1 MSLKDKILMTYSSEK
16 LNENIRILSETLQV
30 ALNSI
35 NYLLTQDASNTAA
48 LAEKVAE
55 IDALQEQLDT
65 VDDDIAESF
74 VDVIELAKEVMEKAS
89 QAPTQPTEP
98 TPVVTPE
105 PASEPQLPIGGEPV
119 VTPLQF

>member
-1 MSLKDKILMTYSSEK
+1 M
-16 LNENIRILSETLQV
+16 
-30 ALNSI
+30 
-35 NYLLTQDASNTAA
+35 
-48 LAEKVAE
+48 AE

-65 VDDDIAESF
+65 VDDGIAESF

>member
-65 VDDDIAESF
+65 VDDGIAESF

>member
-1 MSLKDKILMTYSSEK
+1 MTYSSEK

-35 NYLLTQDASNTAA
+35 NYLLSQDASNTAA

-55 IDALQEQLDT
+55 VSALQSQLDT
-65 VDDDIAESF
+65 VDDGIAESF

-89 QAPTQPTEP
+89 LAPTTPVPTEP
-98 TPVVTPE
+98 VPVPMPDPT
-105 PASEPQLPIGGEPV
+105 LPIGGSPV
-119 VTPLQF
+119 ITPLQF

>member
-65 VDDDIAESF
+65 VDDGIAESL

>member
-1 MSLKDKILMTYSSEK
+1 MTYSSEK

-35 NYLLTQDASNTAA
+35 NYLLSQDASNTAA

-55 IDALQEQLDT
+55 VSALQSQLDT
-65 VDDDIAESF
+65 IDDGIAESF

-89 QAPTQPTEP
+89 QAPTQAPQPVPPILTPDPT
-98 TPVVTPE
+98 
-105 PASEPQLPIGGEPV
+105 LPIGGVPAT
-119 VTPLQF
+119 TPLQF